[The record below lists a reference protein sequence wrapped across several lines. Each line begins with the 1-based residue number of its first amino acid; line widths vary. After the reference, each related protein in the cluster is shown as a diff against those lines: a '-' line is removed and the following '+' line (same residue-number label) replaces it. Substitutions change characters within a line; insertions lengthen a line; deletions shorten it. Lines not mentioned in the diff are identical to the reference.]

1 MERSFAHLLRTSRLA
16 TYDRSI
22 PQIYTTNAKA
32 KTVGDWGLK
41 RNLPTVLRTRYL
53 TIEQLDTA
61 EHQTPFD
68 SAAGDYL
75 FLQRWKEN
83 FPRSRPPA
91 KQPVQIQR
99 DLATLSEKE
108 FKALLQEA
116 KARRQE
122 WKEAL
127 AKNQVRPEDHLSF
140 LNTTTKNHHSR
151 PYLSATSDSVAGL
164 MQSTA
169 AAMAN
174 VGTVTP
180 TSTIKVGP
188 TYAYF
193 EPKDPTVVQGRPVG
207 RERQDHLVA
216 VSGVIAK
223 LPASRQAHGQKL
235 PPYLQSFYV
244 HKADIDVDGR
254 PNVELSTVPPE
265 TDDWSLT
272 TASSSRY
279 YRSRLPASTSSK
291 YSIDAASPASEQQ
304 HGGNGEKF
312 QERVRNI
319 LESTHKPVNPLEQQ

>member
-22 PQIYTTNAKA
+22 PQIYTTTTKA
-32 KTVGDWGLK
+32 KKIGDWGLK
-41 RNLPTVLRTRYL
+41 RNLPTVLRTQYL

-61 EHQTPFD
+61 EHQTPFE

-91 KQPVQIQR
+91 KQPVHVQR
-99 DLATLSEKE
+99 DLATLSDKE
-108 FKALLQEA
+108 FKALLKEA

-140 LNTTTKNHHSR
+140 LNTTAKSHHHR
-151 PYLSATSDSVAGL
+151 PYLSASSDSVAAAAGL
-164 MQSTA
+164 MPSTA
-169 AAMAN
+169 SAMAN
-174 VGTVTP
+174 LGTVTP
-180 TSTIKVGP
+180 TGTIKVGP
-188 TYAYF
+188 TYSYY
-193 EPKDPTVVQGRPVG
+193 EPKEPVVVQGRPVG
-207 RERQDHLVA
+207 RERQEHLVA

-235 PPYLQSFYV
+235 PPHLQSFYV
-244 HKADIDVDGR
+244 HKAEIDVDGR

-265 TDDWSLT
+265 SDDWALMAS
-272 TASSSRY
+272 SSSRY
-279 YRSRLPASTSSK
+279 YRSRLPEGASAAQTSEANS
-291 YSIDAASPASEQQ
+291 
-304 HGGNGEKF
+304 GKF

-319 LESTHKPVNPLEQQ
+319 LESSHKPVNPVEQS